1 MATTEQ
7 QKTADFPLRL
17 AQENPGEEE
26 KDLSL
31 FDPLIVL
38 AKRRVFIFKF
48 VGVGMVLGAA
58 IALLLPVRYS
68 ATIRIMPPQSGQ
80 SSALAML
87 GQLGQLAPLLGA
99 SGKDIGVRSST
110 DLYIYMLRSRTVADD
125 LIQQFSLLQVY
136 KKKMMK
142 DARKRLESLT
152 EITAGK
158 EGGISI
164 SVEDSDPQR
173 VADLANAYVRELQ
186 DLTRTLAV
194 TEASRRRVF
203 FEQEVQ
209 QARDDLSKAE
219 LDLKQTQLTTG
230 VLQLDSQSK
239 AMLEGFMT
247 LRAQVAAK
255 EAQVESMRSF
265 ATPENPDLLRAENEL
280 AALRSQ
286 LSRFERGEGGGTMG
300 DVALEKVPAAG
311 LEYLRKLREVKYREA
326 LFEMLAKQ
334 YEIARIDEA
343 KDASIIQVLDPA
355 LRPEAQIRTWPI
367 RLMIAALIILFSL
380 AIAVILAF
388 LAEKLERMQ
397 EHSQYFARMQ
407 VLKYH
412 LSRRGKTD
420 EMAG

>member
-1 MATTEQ
+1 LATTEQ

-38 AKRRVFIFKF
+38 AKRKGFIFKF
-48 VGVGMVLGAA
+48 VGVGLVLAVA

-68 ATIRIMPPQSGQ
+68 ATTKIMPPQSGQ

-99 SGKDIGVRSST
+99 TGKDVGVRSSS
-110 DLYIYMLRSRTVADD
+110 DLYIYMLRSRTVSDD
-125 LIQQFSLLQVY
+125 LIRQFSLLQVY

-173 VADLANAYVRELQ
+173 AADLANAYVGELQ

-194 TEASRRRVF
+194 TEAGRRRVF
-203 FEQEVQ
+203 FDQEMQ
-209 QARDDLSKAE
+209 KSRDDLSKAE
-219 LDLKQTQLTTG
+219 LELKQTQLTTG

-280 AALRSQ
+280 GALRGQ

-343 KDASIIQVLDPA
+343 KDASIVQVLDRA
-355 LRPEAQIRTWPI
+355 IRPEAQLRTWPI
-367 RLMIAALIILFSL
+367 RLLVAALITLFSL
-380 AIAVILAF
+380 AIAVVLAL

-397 EHSQYFARMQ
+397 EHSQYLARMQ
-407 VLKYH
+407 VLKFH
-412 LSRRGKTD
+412 LLRSGKT
-420 EMAG
+420 EMEG